1 MTNEIIESLNN
12 CQVARAPLKNIAVM
26 KWPRALK
33 VLTCMSG
40 TILKTRDELQDLAKK
55 IDSEGILE
63 TQVEIGTIDLRWYMQ
78 ESKNFFAFVRLL
90 ENLPIGFYSTDFIVL
105 LIEQFFKDA

>member
-1 MTNEIIESLNN
+1 
-12 CQVARAPLKNIAVM
+12 
-26 KWPRALK
+26 
-33 VLTCMSG
+33 MSG
-40 TILKTRDELQDLAKK
+40 AIFKTRVELEDLAKE
-55 IDSEGILE
+55 IDPEGILE
-63 TQVEIGTIDLRWYMQ
+63 TKVKIGTIDLRWYRQ

>member
-12 CQVARAPLKNIAVM
+12 CQVARAPLKNIDVM

-40 TILKTRDELQDLAKK
+40 TILKTSGELEELAKK
-55 IDSEGILE
+55 IDPEGILE
-63 TQVEIGTIDLRWYMQ
+63 TEVDIGTIDLRWYRQ